1 MSQPRLFPFRQVAV
15 DSMIRGVTRVW
26 WQIEP
31 TFNDPGPRVFQLQFG
46 NTGLRDAN
54 DWRNVGGPVVDGYV
68 AFDDAW
74 RNFSSD
80 LLTHYRVT
88 LTTGTDIYVSQAVS
102 CFGELAERDWV
113 LAREVIRKEQLR
125 HKYVSVSG
133 YLLKPYR
140 FGRPCKR
147 CRDELTGE
155 VLDSNCPVCNGTS
168 FEVGYHPPLA
178 MQCWDLSTQTIA
190 EHQDDQLKGTTREEA
205 EVTARVIGFPTINRN
220 DIWVNGSSDERW
232 LVHKIEVAAA
242 MRGVPLIYNIQMGL
256 IPFSSPI
263 YAIEIGGEPAAR
275 PGPTPPQIG
284 CGIVPV
290 DHNFI
295 SPDYLSYA
303 DATGDTVEGALV
315 YVFLKD
321 IYDAAQ
327 PDYPDRA
334 GAVASTTTRA
344 NGRWSDTLLLNPGNY
359 AVLFE
364 KPGEYGPNP
373 QDITVVGSGQEP
385 IVWENEFLGDS
396 SEAVLTERSEAVG
409 TEQQF
414 PGPASPPDDFWNF

>member
-1 MSQPRLFPFRQVAV
+1 
-15 DSMIRGVTRVW
+15 
-26 WQIEP
+26 
-31 TFNDPGPRVFQLQFG
+31 
-46 NTGLRDAN
+46 
-54 DWRNVGGPVVDGYV
+54 
-68 AFDDAW
+68 
-74 RNFSSD
+74 
-80 LLTHYRVT
+80 
-88 LTTGTDIYVSQAVS
+88 
-102 CFGELAERDWV
+102 
-113 LAREVIRKEQLR
+113 
-125 HKYVSVSG
+125 
-133 YLLKPYR
+133 
-140 FGRPCKR
+140 
-147 CRDELTGE
+147 
-155 VLDSNCPVCNGTS
+155 
-168 FEVGYHPPLA
+168 

-190 EHQDDQLKGTTREEA
+190 EHQDDQMKGTTREGA

-295 SPDYLSYA
+295 SPDYLAYA
-303 DATGDTVEGALV
+303 DATGDTVEGAMV

-321 IYDAAQ
+321 IYDAAH
-327 PDYPDRA
+327 PDYPDRTD
-334 GAVASTTTRA
+334 AVASTTTRT

-364 KPGEYGPNP
+364 KPGEYGPNT
-373 QDITVVGSGQEP
+373 QFITVVGSGQEP
-385 IVWENEFLGDS
+385 IVWETEFLGDS
-396 SEAVLTERSEAVG
+396 SEAVLTERSEAVE

-414 PGPASPPDDFWNF
+414 PGPANPPDDFWNF